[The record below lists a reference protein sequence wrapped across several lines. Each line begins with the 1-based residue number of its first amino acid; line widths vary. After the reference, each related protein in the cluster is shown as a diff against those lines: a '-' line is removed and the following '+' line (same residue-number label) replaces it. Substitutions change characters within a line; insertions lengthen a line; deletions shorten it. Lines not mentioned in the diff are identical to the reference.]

1 MPNQPAIYGLC
12 LGGESSEFPS
22 VCRGNKETK
31 KVKSKIA
38 EEEDFK
44 CYLIIP
50 IVVIIKRDGARK
62 SDVYL

>member
-22 VCRGNKETK
+22 VCRGKI
-31 KVKSKIA
+31 KIA
-38 EEEDFK
+38 EEEYFK
-44 CYLIIP
+44 YCLIVS